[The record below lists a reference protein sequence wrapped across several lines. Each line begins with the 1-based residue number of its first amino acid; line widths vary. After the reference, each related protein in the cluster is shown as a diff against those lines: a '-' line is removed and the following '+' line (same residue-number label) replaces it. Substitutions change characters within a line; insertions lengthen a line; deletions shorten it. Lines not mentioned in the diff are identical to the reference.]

1 MHQPIRTC
9 CMVGQWLTRHV
20 TRFAIAWKTKFKKP
34 NMGKGKLVVNGYTA
48 PGFEKV
54 RETFKAN
61 LESGLDQGGSFAVFY
76 HGEPVVN
83 LWGGYSD
90 YDCRRMWKEDTLS
103 TFYSSTKAVAAFV
116 IAHLVDR
123 GLLDYQKPVS
133 RYWPE
138 FAQKGK
144 GAVTVEQLI
153 SNQAGLITLDQPFWL
168 SELRDDP
175 VKLGRKLAEQE
186 PFWKPGEKHGY
197 HPLTFGLYL
206 DQVVRHADPQ
216 HRSLAQYFNDEIA
229 KPFGIEL
236 YIGLPKSLY
245 HRATRV
251 VFPRPLDQSE
261 MLKKFRGD
269 LNLLMKTANNPQ
281 DFKTTLKMNDPD
293 IRELPCP
300 STHGHATAAN
310 MAKLF
315 GIVANGGTKDGKAL
329 LSQEATERF
338 TKPLVAGIDCSFG
351 MDAAW
356 SVGTHLIT
364 MVTGSQPPNH
374 IFGHGG
380 YGGQYAACD
389 IRHKIGFAYTTCFL
403 DPFTSYSD
411 NGDERMYS
419 LVNVMYQCVF
429 DKENM
434 KQEWRLFPFHSKF
447 KSYMDQNQMTSKL

>member
-1 MHQPIRTC
+1 
-9 CMVGQWLTRHV
+9 
-20 TRFAIAWKTKFKKP
+20 
-34 NMGKGKLVVNGYTA
+34 
-48 PGFEKV
+48 
-54 RETFKAN
+54 AN

-90 YDCRRMWKEDTLS
+90 YDCRR
-103 TFYSSTKAVAAFV
+103 
-116 IAHLVDR
+116 I

-153 SNQAGLITLDQPFWL
+153 SNQEACRTRAVLEARHRTLHWPSQISLPP
-168 SELRDDP
+168 SNKGGVSKTSRPIRD
-175 VKLGRKLAEQE
+175 
-186 PFWKPGEKHGY
+186 
-197 HPLTFGLYL
+197 
-206 DQVVRHADPQ
+206 
-216 HRSLAQYFNDEIA
+216 A
-229 KPFGIEL
+229 K
-236 YIGLPKSLY
+236 
-245 HRATRV
+245 
-251 VFPRPLDQSE
+251 
-261 MLKKFRGD
+261 
-269 LNLLMKTANNPQ
+269 
-281 DFKTTLKMNDPD
+281 KMNDPD

-315 GIVANGGTKDGKAL
+315 GIVANGGTK
-329 LSQEATERF
+329 
-338 TKPLVAGIDCSFG
+338 
-351 MDAAW
+351 
-356 SVGTHLIT
+356 
-364 MVTGSQPPNH
+364 PNH